1 MAAPYVVG
9 PIGQRFRRDTEG
21 HRWYDIDWHIRTE
34 NQHQSHA
41 YVLANWPLFA
51 VGSAFNL
58 SSLWPE
64 IEGTDLWA
72 FCTPELNIAPH
83 RDWKELGPCIDWIV
97 TQTWSTKQS
106 WRCQTNPIENPLL
119 EPVEMA
125 GDFVHEQ
132 REAKVDRFGVPL
144 RHPNFQ
150 PITGP
155 AAERKFAYP
164 TITFAFNSNILPLS
178 TYVELINHVNDATLW
193 GLPARCV
200 RFADA
205 KWQRLVYGNCF
216 YYFRTT
222 YTFEFNIE
230 TFDIDVPA
238 EGTTEL
244 MEDGDSGNP
253 EHFVPAKSPT
263 GEVIAK
269 PLDFAGRKLVKAP
282 NGTFVYPQYI
292 QRPQVH
298 PQGNLLLLGIPSTL

>member
-9 PIGQRFRRDTEG
+9 PIAQRFHRDTEG
-21 HRWYDIDWHIRTE
+21 HRWYDVDWHIRTE
-34 NQHQSHA
+34 NSDQSLA

-51 VGSAFNL
+51 VGSQFNL
-58 SSLWPE
+58 TALWPE
-64 IEGTDLWA
+64 IEGVDLWA
-72 FCTPELNIAPH
+72 FCTPEMNIAPH
-83 RDWKELGPCIDWIV
+83 RDVKELGPCIDWVV

-106 WRCQTNPIENPLL
+106 WRCQLNPIENPLL
-119 EPVEMA
+119 EPVDIS

-132 REAKVDRFGVPL
+132 REARVDRLGKPL
-144 RHPNFQ
+144 QHPNFQ

-155 AAERKFAYP
+155 AAETKYAYP

-178 TYVELINHVNDATLW
+178 TYVELINRVNDAPLW

-200 RFADA
+200 RFSDA

-222 YTFEFNIE
+222 YTFEFDIR
-230 TFDIDVPA
+230 TFDKEVPA

-244 MEDGDSGNP
+244 APDGDPSNP
-253 EHFVPAKSPT
+253 EDFVPAKSST
-263 GEVIAK
+263 GEIISK
-269 PLDFAGRKLVKAP
+269 PLDFLGRPLVKALD
-282 NGTFVYPQYI
+282 GSFIYPQYI

-298 PQGNLLLLGIPSTL
+298 DQGNLLLLGIPSSL